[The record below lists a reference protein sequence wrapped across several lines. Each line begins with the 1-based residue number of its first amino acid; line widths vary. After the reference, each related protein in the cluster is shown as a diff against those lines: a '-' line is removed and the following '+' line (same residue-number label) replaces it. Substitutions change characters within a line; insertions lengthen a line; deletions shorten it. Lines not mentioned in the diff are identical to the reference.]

1 MQDKQDARY
10 QDARSSTCMNENL
23 QDEKD
28 ISRRAFLQ
36 AAATALAAVGI
47 VGCGAPDNVSRDSNG
62 DANGN
67 ANSGALGAAPPETA
81 TANVQRI
88 TEKLF
93 SVSGGAKLKVDEALP
108 FVIPTTSEPGVLLRD
123 KGGKLHAM
131 SARCTHVGCVVV
143 WKNDAQNLACPCHNS
158 QFDLTGKVLGG
169 PATKPLPQWKAE
181 IKGDD
186 ALVSI

>member
-1 MQDKQDARY
+1 M
-10 QDARSSTCMNENL
+10 SNHS
-23 QDEKD
+23 DEID
-28 ISRRAFLQ
+28 VSRRAFLG
-36 AAATALAAVGI
+36 AAATALATVGI
-47 VGCGAPDNVSRDSNG
+47 IGCGANSETASN
-62 DANGN
+62 
-67 ANSGALGAAPPETA
+67 GALGGAPPATATAPA

-88 TEKLF
+88 TDKLF
-93 SVSGGAKLKVDEALP
+93 SVAGGAKLKNDEALP

-143 WKNDAQNLACPCHNS
+143 WKSEAQNLACPCHNS
-158 QFDLTGKVLGG
+158 QFDLDGKVLGG

-181 IKGDD
+181 TKGDD

>member
-1 MQDKQDARY
+1 MNDHSDKIDV
-10 QDARSSTCMNENL
+10 
-23 QDEKD
+23 
-28 ISRRAFLQ
+28 SRRAFLQ

-62 DANGN
+62 YANGYANGN
-67 ANSGALGAAPPETA
+67 ANGDANSGALGAAPPETA

-169 PATKPLPQWKAE
+169 PALKPLPQWKAE
-181 IKGDD
+181 TKGDD
-186 ALVSI
+186 AIVSI